1 VTNATSS
8 LVNGPASQM
17 ARIAVSGPAVFA
29 TVLTMLSWLS
39 GLFRAGESL
48 AANAAHFIF
57 SKCL

>member
-1 VTNATSS
+1 
-8 LVNGPASQM
+8 M
-17 ARIAVSGPAVFA
+17 AQIAVSGPAVFA